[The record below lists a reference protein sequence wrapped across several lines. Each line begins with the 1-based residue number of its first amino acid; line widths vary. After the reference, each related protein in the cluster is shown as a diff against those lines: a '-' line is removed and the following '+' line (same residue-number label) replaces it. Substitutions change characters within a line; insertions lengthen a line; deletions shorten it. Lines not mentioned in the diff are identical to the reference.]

1 MTEKEKMLAG
11 MFYNPMDPQLSSD
24 RLKAK
29 KLCQKFNNMA
39 FDKIDERMS
48 LLKNLFQTENTCYME
63 PIFFCDYGYNIEI
76 GKNFYANH
84 NCTILDVNKVKIG
97 DNVMFAPNVQIYTAT
112 HPVNAEERISGKEMG
127 YPIEIGDNVW
137 LGGGV
142 IVCPG
147 VKIGKNTTIAAGSV
161 VIKDIPENVLAG
173 GNPCKVIRQL

>member
-11 MFYNPMDPQLSSD
+11 MFYNPSDPQLSAD
-24 RLKAK
+24 RLRAK
-29 KLCQKFNNMA
+29 KLCQEFNNMA
-39 FDKIDERMS
+39 FDKSVERMA
-48 LLKNLFQTENTCYME
+48 LLKYLFQTENTCYME

-112 HPVNAEERISGKEMG
+112 HPVNAVERISGKEMG

-142 IVCPG
+142 IICPG
-147 VKIGKNTTIAAGSV
+147 VKVGKNTTIAAGSV

>member
-11 MFYNPMDPQLSSD
+11 EFYDPMDPQLFSD
-24 RLKAK
+24 RQRAK
-29 KLCQKFNNMA
+29 KLCQEFNGIP
-39 FDKIDERMS
+39 FDEFDNRES
-48 LLKNLFQTENTCYME
+48 LLKKLFQTENACYME
-63 PIFFCDYGYNIEI
+63 PIFFCDYGYNIEF

-84 NCTILDVNKVKIG
+84 NCTILDVNKVK
-97 DNVMFAPNVQIYTAT
+97 
-112 HPVNAEERISGKEMG
+112 
-127 YPIEIGDNVW
+127 IGDNVW

-173 GNPCKVIRQL
+173 GNPCRVLREL

>member
-29 KLCQKFNNMA
+29 KLCQKFNDMA
-39 FDKIDERMS
+39 FDKVDDRME

-112 HPVNAEERISGKEMG
+112 HPVNAKERISGKEMG

-173 GNPCKVIRQL
+173 GNPCKVIRNL